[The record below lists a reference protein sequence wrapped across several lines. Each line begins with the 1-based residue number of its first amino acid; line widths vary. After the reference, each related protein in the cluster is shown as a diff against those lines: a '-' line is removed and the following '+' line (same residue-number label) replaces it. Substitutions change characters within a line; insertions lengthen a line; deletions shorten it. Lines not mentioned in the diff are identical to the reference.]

1 MPHDIIV
8 EQRRR
13 KILLEILKKAFDKFD
28 ALIILA
34 AVFLFIHFNYDN
46 LSLLDKIY
54 IASFA
59 FWTVTKFIR
68 LYIVYKNEKEG

>member
-1 MPHDIIV
+1 M
-8 EQRRR
+8 
-13 KILLEILKKAFDKFD
+13 LELLKKAFDKFD

-34 AVFLFIHFNYDN
+34 AIFLFIHFDYGN

-59 FWTVTKFIR
+59 FWTVTKLIR
-68 LYIVYKNEKEG
+68 LYILYNTDKKG

>member
-1 MPHDIIV
+1 M
-8 EQRRR
+8 
-13 KILLEILKKAFDKFD
+13 LELLKKAFDKFD

-34 AVFLFIHFNYDN
+34 AVFLFIHFDYDN

-68 LYIVYKNEKEG
+68 LYIVYKNEKKG